1 VLEARLLSLVV
12 PGGWLANQQH
22 AIHLTPHICT
32 FMSLFFCQ
40 LEQQYEHVVSQVIH
54 STSAERSFQ
63 RTLEAIRRL
72 SREPYWAALPAESL
86 PK

>member
-1 VLEARLLSLVV
+1 MVIQRISRPISAFSVSL
-12 PGGWLANQQH
+12 
-22 AIHLTPHICT
+22 
-32 FMSLFFCQ
+32 FCQ

-72 SREPYWAALPAESL
+72 SREPYWAALPVEPL

>member
-1 VLEARLLSLVV
+1 MHTACCAG
-12 PGGWLANQQH
+12 PGVSHFRFPAAHN
-22 AIHLTPHICT
+22 CT
-32 FMSLFFCQ
+32 Q

-72 SREPYWAALPAESL
+72 SREPYWASL
-86 PK
+86 PSEPLPK